1 MSTLVGLLVVLAT
14 GLILAFN
21 SASAAV
27 SVAVF
32 GVLLLAATVTGFV
45 GTGGFIA
52 GAVILG
58 AAFAL
63 LAVKPIRQKVLS
75 TPILGI
81 FRKIMPP
88 MSETEK
94 AAIEAGNVT
103 WEAEVFSGKPNWS
116 ELHAIER
123 TELSAEEQA
132 FIDGPCEELCR
143 MLKGYEI
150 VTENE
155 VPDEVMDFICKK
167 GFLGMIIQKKYGGL
181 EFSERA
187 HSEVLLKVGA
197 VSVTVGVIIAVPN
210 SLGPGKL
217 LRYYGT
223 EEQKDYY
230 LPRLAKGQE
239 IPCFGLTNPHAGS
252 DATSIPDFGIVKKGT
267 FDGEETVGLELT
279 WSKRYI
285 TLAPIS
291 TVLGLAFQLS
301 DPDGLLGDDSKKDYG
316 ITCALIPTNLE
327 GVDIGRRQ
335 LPSGAPFYNG
345 TTTAN
350 KLFVP
355 LSYIIGGAEN
365 AGKGWQMLVEQL
377 SVGRAISLPTSG
389 TGAARLSALT
399 SGAYARIRRQFGLPI
414 ADFEG
419 VGEALTQATGRAYMT
434 EASRVFTLSLIDKLH
449 AKPAVAS
456 AILKYHATHMGQQA
470 TINAM
475 DIQAGK
481 AVMTGP
487 KNMIADAYLAAPVNI
502 TVEGAN
508 ILTRNMLI
516 YGQGAIRCHPWVLKE
531 MQSLDIEGEAG
542 VVAFDEALWS
552 HLGFAITN
560 ASRSLIHGLTGSH
573 LASSSDGEMKR
584 YYQHFSRYSAILAL
598 LSDSAMFTLGGSLK
612 FREKLSARLGDLLS
626 YVYMGSAVLKHWE
639 DQGRQEEDRPL
650 VEWCCQWLLHEL
662 QLAADGVLK
671 NLPAR
676 PVAWILRGL
685 VFPLGQRFDAPSDK
699 LGDKVAKL
707 ISLPSGTRDRI
718 AENLFAATD
727 TAYEPGLCYQ
737 AMEEAVRVEPLE
749 NKVLKAAKKGQ
760 IGFVFATQVEEA
772 VAAGVLTKAEGE
784 DVQKVRE
791 LVFNIIETDDF
802 DPRDLSDKPS
812 KYSAFPA
819 LRKEREA
826 AKKKVKKAA

>member
-1 MSTLVGLLVVLAT
+1 MSSLVSVLVVVAT
-14 GLILAFN
+14 GLVLAFN
-21 SASAAV
+21 GASATVSIAV
-27 SVAVF
+27 LS
-32 GVLLLAATVTGFV
+32 VLLLAAKLVGFV
-45 GTGGFIA
+45 GTGGLIF
-52 GAVILG
+52 GAIVLG
-58 AAFAL
+58 TSFVL

-88 MSETEK
+88 MSDTEK
-94 AAIEAGNVT
+94 AAIEAGDVT
-103 WEAEVFSGKPNWS
+103 WEAQVFSGKPDWS
-116 ELHAIER
+116 ELHKIER
-123 TELSAEEQA
+123 TELSADEQA

-143 MLKGYEI
+143 MIKGYEI
-150 VTENE
+150 VTQNE
-155 VPDEVMDFICKK
+155 VPDDIMDFIFEH
-167 GFLGMIIQKKYGGL
+167 GFLGMIIEKKYGGL

-187 HSEVLLKVGA
+187 HSEVLLKVGT

-223 EEQKDYY
+223 EEQKDHY
-230 LPRLAKGQE
+230 LPRLAKGKE
-239 IPCFGLTNPHAGS
+239 IPCFGLTSPHAGS
-252 DATSIPDFGIVKKGT
+252 DATSIPDFGIVKKGL
-267 FDGEETVGLELT
+267 FDGEETLGIELT

-301 DPDGLLGDDSKKDYG
+301 DPDGLLGDKSKQDYG
-316 ITCALIPTNLE
+316 ITCALIPTGLE
-327 GVDIGRRQ
+327 GVNIGRRQ
-335 LPSGAPFYNG
+335 LPCGAPFYNG
-345 TTTAN
+345 TTSAD

-355 LSYIIGGAEN
+355 LSYIIGGADN

-389 TGAARLSALT
+389 TGAARISALT

-414 ADFEG
+414 AEFEG

-449 AKPAVAS
+449 SKPAVAS

-470 TINAM
+470 TIYAM

-487 KNMIADAYLAAPVNI
+487 KNMIADAYMSSPVNI

-508 ILTRNMLI
+508 ILTRNMLV

-531 MQSLDIEGEAG
+531 MQSLDIEGKEG

-552 HLGFAITN
+552 HLGFAICN
-560 ASRSLIHGLTGSH
+560 ASRSLVHGLTSSH
-573 LASSSDGEMKR
+573 LASSSDGEMRR
-584 YYQHFSRYSAILAL
+584 YYQHFSRYSAVLAL
-598 LSDSAMFTLGGSLK
+598 LSDSAMFTLGGDLK

-626 YVYMGSAVLKHWE
+626 YVYIGSAVLKHWE

-676 PVAWILRGL
+676 PVAWLLRGL
-685 VFPLGQRFDAPSDK
+685 VFPLGQRFDAPSDALGGK
-699 LGDKVAKL
+699 LATL
-707 ISLPSGTRDRI
+707 ISMPSGTRDRI
-718 AENLFAATD
+718 AENLFVATD
-727 TAYEPGLCYQ
+727 SGYEPGLCYQ
-737 AMEEAVRVEPLE
+737 AMAEAVRVEPLE
-749 NKVLKAAKKGQ
+749 RKVLKAEKEGK
-760 IGFVFATQVEEA
+760 IGFVFASQVEEA
-772 VAAGVLTKAEGE
+772 VAAGVITKAEG
-784 DVQKVRE
+784 DDLQKVRE
-791 LVFNIIETDDF
+791 LVFSVIETDDF
-802 DPRDLSDKPS
+802 DPRDISDKPS
-812 KYSAFPA
+812 KYSALPE
-819 LRKEREA
+819 L
-826 AKKKVKKAA
+826 KK